1 MESANA
7 LGVVG
12 WRRGGKLRP
21 PAEPYH
27 YQTTNVTNDAAPAP
41 PRSWQFVPP
50 LHLVVWITA
59 PQRRAASN
67 LPPVEL
73 SAQ

>member
-12 WRRGGKLRP
+12 WRRGGKPRP
-21 PAEPYH
+21 PAAPYH

-41 PRSWQFVPP
+41 PRAWQFVPP
-50 LHLVVWITA
+50 LHLVV
-59 PQRRAASN
+59 
-67 LPPVEL
+67 
-73 SAQ
+73 